1 MILNII
7 LAVVGL
13 VIGGLGGYFIFRYV
27 LTGKYNEMISAAQKE
42 AEVLKEKKKLEVKEI
57 FLNKSLNSKKRCRA
71 VTKNTAEREPPEAE
85 RTLFESASGRA
96 WTQKAGR

>member
-7 LAVVGL
+7 IAVVAL
-13 VIGGLGGYFIFRYV
+13 VLGGLCGYFIFRYV

-57 FLNKSLNSKKRCRA
+57 FLNKSLNSKRRCRA
-71 VTKNTAEREPPEAE
+71 VTRKFSRARTA
-85 RTLFESASGRA
+85 
-96 WTQKAGR
+96 

>member
-7 LAVVGL
+7 IAVLAL
-13 VIGGLGGYFIFRYV
+13 VLGGLCGYFIFRYV

-57 FLNKSLNSKKRCRA
+57 FLNKKSELEKGCRA
-71 VTKNTAEREPPEAE
+71 VTRKFSRA
-85 RTLFESASGRA
+85 RTD
-96 WTQKAGR
+96 

>member
-7 LAVVGL
+7 IAVVAL
-13 VIGGLGGYFIFRYV
+13 VLGGLCGYFIFRYV

-57 FLNKSLNSKKRCRA
+57 FLNKKHAKSLRFPCFMKRKM
-71 VTKNTAEREPPEAE
+71 V
-85 RTLFESASGRA
+85 
-96 WTQKAGR
+96 